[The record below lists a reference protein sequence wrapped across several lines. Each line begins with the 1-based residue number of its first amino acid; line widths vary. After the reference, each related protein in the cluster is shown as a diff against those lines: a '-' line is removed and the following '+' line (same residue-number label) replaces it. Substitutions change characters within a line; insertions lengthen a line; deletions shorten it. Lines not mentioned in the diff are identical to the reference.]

1 MRRAPAGLAAPFA
14 MELRHRYPPQ
24 LVESY
29 TTPAEEYIVI
39 GEVINSFPREVAKIY
54 ANDIFRH
61 VLIAGATGS
70 GKTRT
75 ASTIARRVSEVLGLP
90 VLVLDWHGE
99 YSGLLA
105 NSALIRPIEMPMPIY
120 SGRADDLDA
129 ISNILDLTQP
139 QEFLLEKLLSKGQRG
154 ALSIDSFI
162 RAIEAYPEEASWMRE
177 TKISLLRKLG
187 PLNRPHSA
195 KFFEVKPAGG
205 LAEMLSLIE
214 AAGRPVVVRVSDI
227 EDPDARK
234 MYTGLLVKR
243 AVDYFL
249 ENGKPLVIVLEESQ
263 NYLSSSR
270 PMKLLLKMLRE
281 VRKYRIG
288 LMIIAQSPSRLS
300 NDVLAN
306 TGTKIL
312 HSMKSG
318 EDLEAVNRA
327 LYLDRALRN
336 RIAYLSPGEAV
347 FHTTYLKKPVLIYV
361 S

>member
-1 MRRAPAGLAAPFA
+1 MRRAPVGLAAPFA
-14 MELRHRYPPQ
+14 MELRPRYPQQ

-29 TTPAEEYIVI
+29 SISHEEHVLV
-39 GEVINSFPREVAKIY
+39 GEVINSFPREMAKIY
-54 ANDIFRH
+54 ANDLFRH

-75 ASTIARRVSEVLGLP
+75 ASTIARRISAELGLP
-90 VLVLDWHGE
+90 VLVIDWHGE
-99 YSGLLA
+99 YSGLL
-105 NSALIRPIEMPMPIY
+105 SDSLLIRPSEMPMPIY
-120 SGRADDLDA
+120 LGRADDLDA

-139 QEFLLEKLLSKGQRG
+139 QEFLLEKLLSRG
-154 ALSIDSFI
+154 SRGMLSINSLL
-162 RAIEAYPEEASWMRE
+162 RAIESYPEEASWMRE
-177 TKISLLRKLG
+177 TKMSLLRKLG
-187 PLNRPHSA
+187 LLNRPYSA
-195 KFFEVKPAGG
+195 GFFEIKSPEELSRALLSIKASDKPA
-205 LAEMLSLIE
+205 
-214 AAGRPVVVRVSDI
+214 VVRVSDI

-234 MYTGLLVKR
+234 MYTGLLIKR
-243 AVDYFL
+243 AIDYFL
-249 ENGKPLVIVLEESQ
+249 ENREPLVIVLEEAQ
-263 NYLSSSR
+263 NYLSSAR

-288 LMIIAQSPSRLS
+288 LMIIAQSPSQLS

-318 EDLEAVNRA
+318 EDVEAVNRA

-336 RIAYLSPGEAV
+336 RIAYLSPGEAI